1 MELELKELRVTVP
14 PGTPSGESKIQIGS
28 PPHQQSPNH
37 QSSITSMQQPV
48 KRKWCRCE
56 PFTNW
61 LASFFTKK
69 PLPLASASDI
79 GKKMYEKP
87 AVVLKAMNPKE
98 AIPRNADRSDI
109 NVRNNRGESLV
120 HLICKGENMSRVF
133 SVEEEGLAFTPS
145 EDLLAYLVGK
155 QSEEVHLDFEARTN
169 SDEGFLATMSPA
181 MRMYVLNNTRV
192 TNVSHSTS
200 CTFRGALEK
209 ALLYSSTDWMD
220 EDTAT
225 EYGETWIT
233 THAPN
238 RKAYLI
244 AAKRQIA
251 TWPEKYQDQ
260 LEYPEVVYPLAAVV
274 KYSCMPEW
282 LELLQEMV
290 QELNKPRR
298 NSPGGIHHHITL
310 QLEDLTEWLTDSNLL
325 MEERQNY
332 LSAKEILESSSFY
345 QTISKG

>member
-1 MELELKELRVTVP
+1 MELKIDP
-14 PGTPSGESKIQIGS
+14 PKTPNGASTIQIGS
-28 PPHQQSPNH
+28 PPRHQSPNH
-37 QSSITSMQQPV
+37 QSSMTSMQQPG
-48 KRKWCRCE
+48 KSKWCCCE
-56 PFTNW
+56 TLMNF
-61 LASFFTKK
+61 LFAKKEKK
-69 PLPLASASDI
+69 PLPLASPAII
-79 GKKMYEKP
+79 GKKMLEKP
-87 AVVLKAMNPKE
+87 AVVLKAMNPNAE
-98 AIPRNADRSDI
+98 IPRNANPFDI

-120 HLICKGENMSRVF
+120 HLICKGENLSKVF

-145 EDLLAYLVGK
+145 QEILAYLVRN
-155 QSEEVHLDFEARTN
+155 QTDEVHLDFEVRTK

-192 TNVSHSTS
+192 ANVSHSTS

-220 EDTAT
+220 PETAAD
-225 EYGETWIT
+225 YGDSWIT
-233 THAPN
+233 ENAPN

-251 TWPEKYQDQ
+251 TWPEKYQDS

-282 LELLQEMV
+282 LELLREMV

-298 NSPGGIHHHITL
+298 NSPGGIHHQITL
-310 QLEDLTEWLTDSNLL
+310 QLEELTEWLETDTLIV
-325 MEERQNY
+325 EERENY
-332 LSAKEILESSSFY
+332 GTAKGLLESSSFY
-345 QTISKG
+345 QTITRG